1 MMLELPGALGSDD
14 ELGRLGSDDEL
25 GTLGSDD
32 ELGTLG
38 SDEAP
43 GPVTHKVMPFDVD
56 ADSDPPSPLTL
67 SEPPPEAEPGSGDAG
82 RPGVDTHFVLVAGS
96 DGMLD
101 PDADPD
107 PEPDADPDPDPE
119 DGRDGADGS
128 PELVRQMV
136 MPLVLESV
144 TDPPLPEKLI
154 VPPPD
159 ADPGN
164 GSAGGA
170 GVEKHFVPARL
181 DGLGIDEALG
191 RLGRDEE
198 LGRLGRDEEL
208 GSPGRLGNDEA
219 PGKVGSPDNDD
230 RLVSAVGLGAL
241 LLAPL
246 GRAPPATN
254 AMPTAPAA
262 PPARH
267 TAFND
272 LMLYL
277 PWSP

>member
-1 MMLELPGALGSDD
+1 MLEMPGTLGSD
-14 ELGRLGSDDEL
+14 EALGRLGSDDEL

>member
-1 MMLELPGALGSDD
+1 MLEMPGALGSDD
-14 ELGRLGSDDEL
+14 ELGR
-25 GTLGSDD
+25 LGSDD

-107 PEPDADPDPDPE
+107 PDPDADPDPDPE

-181 DGLGIDEALG
+181 DGLGNDEALGRLGRDEELG